1 MDSKDTSRLRILVV
15 EDDLIDRKQMER
27 LLAASSVSP
36 CDLECAD
43 HLDRALAILAE
54 RRFDILLLDLNLPDS
69 GGLETLSRVER
80 EHPDLPKVV
89 VTGGDDE
96 EVGLQAVAGGAQDYL
111 VKGKFNARALARV
124 IHYSIERKRSETLLR
139 ESRGKLN
146 AILESIGD
154 PMLMLDR
161 DLRVTWSN
169 EASRKVFRP
178 DAQPRRAAARC
189 AEGGPDA
196 QPCGGDDCVGR
207 TCFQLFHGRATPCEL
222 SPCIVREAFQD
233 GRPHSYDVRVVD
245 QEGQT
250 RYFHCTASVA
260 LRDKEGKPT
269 AVLEIARD
277 ITDRKTAEI
286 IKAAYEKVEK
296 AHRELQEMQSQLV
309 QSEKLASIGQL
320 AAGVAHEMNTPVGF
334 VACNFETLA
343 GYMAKIR
350 SLLEAYEALVSQVEA
365 TGESRLVEAVRLIQQ
380 QKAQIRL
387 DFILKD
393 LEGLFEDSREGL
405 ERVTDIIR
413 NLRDFAR
420 ADRAG
425 DFAEQN
431 INDGLKA
438 TLTVARNEIKYD
450 AEVITEFGDIPPV
463 VCNAGQLNQV
473 FLNLLINAVQAIRSQ
488 QRQTKGTI
496 TVRTYQAG
504 SEVVCEI
511 EDDGPGIPAA
521 NLRKIFDPFF
531 TTKPPGKGTGL
542 GLSVSYDIIVN
553 KHHGQIA
560 VESEENRGTKF
571 FVRLPLTPALRTE
584 ESAEDVLAGVE
595 CDGRETHDIVCG

>member
-1 MDSKDTSRLRILVV
+1 MDSTDASRLRILIV
-15 EDDLIDRKQMER
+15 EDDIVDRKQMER
-27 LLAASSVSP
+27 LLADAAALF
-36 CDLECAD
+36 CELAFAER
-43 HLDRALAILAE
+43 LDQGLSLLAE
-54 RRFDILLLDLNLPDS
+54 RTFDILLLDLNLPDS
-69 GGLETLSRVER
+69 GGLETLSAVEKQY
-80 EHPDLPKVV
+80 PDLPKVV

-96 EVGLQAVAGGAQDYL
+96 ELGLDAVAGGAQDYL
-111 VKGKFNARALARV
+111 VKGRFNTRALTRV

-154 PMLMLDR
+154 PMIMLDQ
-161 DLRVTWSN
+161 DLAVTWSN
-169 EASRKVFRP
+169 EASRQIFR
-178 DAQPRRAAARC
+178 
-189 AEGGPDA
+189 
-196 QPCGGDDCVGR
+196 GDGVGR
-207 TCFQLFHGRATPCEL
+207 TCFQLFHDRQTPCDL
-222 SPCIVREAFQD
+222 GPCIVREAFRD
-233 GRPHSYDVRVVD
+233 GKPHSYDVRKVD

-250 RYFHCTASVA
+250 RYFHCTANVA
-260 LRDKEGKPT
+260 LRDKEGNPT

-286 IKAAYEKVEK
+286 IKAAYDRVEK
-296 AHRELQEMQSQLV
+296 ANRELIEMQSQLV

-334 VACNFETLA
+334 VACNFETLD
-343 GYMAKIR
+343 GYMKKIR
-350 SLLEAYEALVSQVEA
+350 GLLDVYEGLVQRAETLGA
-365 TGESRLVEAVRLIQQ
+365 EGLREAVQLIQQ
-380 QKAQIRL
+380 TKVQIRL

-393 LEGLFEDSREGL
+393 LDALFDDSREGL

-420 ADRAG
+420 ADRTSDLAIH
-425 DFAEQN
+425 N

-450 AEVITEFGDIPPV
+450 AEVATEFGEIPPIS
-463 VCNAGQLNQV
+463 CNPGQLNQV

-488 QRQTKGTI
+488 GRQTKGTI
-496 TVRTYQAG
+496 VVRTYQAG
-504 SEVVCEI
+504 TDVVCEI

-553 KHHGQIA
+553 KHHGQIS
-560 VESEENRGTKF
+560 VESEENRGAKF
-571 FVRLPLTPALRTE
+571 IIRLPLSPASSPSGPAE
-584 ESAEDVLAGVE
+584 EVVTGVE
-595 CDGRETHDIVCG
+595 CDGRKADNIVCG